1 MKTII
6 YSTALLFILS
16 CGNQSTEESTTETAR
31 TSQSIDKKTS
41 GCFEKFDDRYE
52 ELLSRSDIEGIISID
67 DSTYEMETSSYGSV
81 QHQWKSDRP
90 DLEFIIAG
98 QSIKGPDRNRIV
110 LKNLK
115 LYDSTDV
122 TYIRDSFETSYKK
135 LSEEE
140 YQQLLLN
147 IEKTYENDATGLA
160 RAKGFLDARL
170 HLVYEALDGLGDA
183 AYWKWDE
190 QHGIELAVLF
200 GDTHFIIENK
210 TAVSKE
216 ENLEIARQLAEK
228 VIEKCM

>member
-6 YSTALLFILS
+6 YSTALLFLLS
-16 CGNQSTEESTTETAR
+16 CGNHSTEESTTETAR

-41 GCFEKFDDRYE
+41 GCFEKFDDRYD
-52 ELLSRSDIEGIISID
+52 ELLTRSDIEEILSID
-67 DSTYEMETSSYGSV
+67 DASYQMETSSYGSA

-90 DLEFIIAG
+90 DLEYNIAG

-147 IEKTYENDATGLA
+147 VEKTYENDATGLA

-190 QHGIELAVLF
+190 QHGIELVVLI

-210 TAVSKE
+210 TVVSKE
-216 ENLEIARQLAEK
+216 ENLEIAKQLAEK

>member
-16 CGNQSTEESTTETAR
+16 CGNQSTEESTAETAR

-41 GCFEKFDDRYE
+41 ACFEKFDDRYD
-52 ELLSRSDIEGIISID
+52 ELLTRSDIEEILSID
-67 DSTYEMETSSYGSV
+67 DASYQMETSYGSA
-81 QHQWKSDRP
+81 QHQWNSDRP
-90 DLEFIIAG
+90 DLEYNIAG

-110 LKNLK
+110 IKNLNF
-115 LYDSTDV
+115 YDSTDADE
-122 TYIRDSFETSYKK
+122 IMGNFDTSYKK
-135 LSEEE
+135 LTQEE
-140 YQQLLLN
+140 YDQLLSNL
-147 IEKTYENDATGLA
+147 EKNYENDAAGLE

-170 HLVYEALDGLGDA
+170 NLEFESLNGLGDA
-183 AYWKWDE
+183 AYWKWHD
-190 QHGIELAVLF
+190 QHGIELAVLV

-216 ENLEIARQLAEK
+216 ENLEIAKQLAEK